1 MCSAMYCECL
11 NPVTYFCRGSL
22 HIYMYK
28 HCWSFDVYFKTLYE
42 TQKEIAW
49 NRFKRKKSNG
59 LTEYHLSGKSSVLVH
74 GQDRASPPPPSLYQ
88 RRLCIFP
95 QCRFVMHGK
104 LHIRH
109 KSQKNFEALDDFLK
123 NDITRLFKYS

>member
-1 MCSAMYCECL
+1 MCTSKPYMK
-11 NPVTYFCRGSL
+11 RKKKL
-22 HIYMYK
+22 HG
-28 HCWSFDVYFKTLYE
+28 
-42 TQKEIAW
+42 IAL
-49 NRFKRKKSNG
+49 REKKSNG

-109 KSQKNFEALDDFLK
+109 KSQKNFEALDDFFK
-123 NDITRLFKYS
+123 NDITRLFKKFIKFANCITYTQYTE